1 MNKIKRIGKKVAGG
15 RKEYVRE
22 SVARGTIGVYAHE
35 YGDGS
40 AKVKAYVAANEEL
53 QLDRAVRTTQIDRVD
68 VEVHVKESKDLGDDG
83 SFYEKRVGLRQ
94 VRAFGEPVQGS
105 TVANVGPA
113 APAAQAPVLDG
124 TPRAGMDNVS
134 ILKNFLDKA
143 FDQIRDVRWIA
154 IAAIVIAVVA
164 LLVRFA

>member
-1 MNKIKRIGKKVAGG
+1 M
-15 RKEYVRE
+15 
-22 SVARGTIGVYAHE
+22 
-35 YGDGS
+35 
-40 AKVKAYVAANEEL
+40 
-53 QLDRAVRTTQIDRVD
+53 
-68 VEVHVKESKDLGDDG
+68 
-83 SFYEKRVGLRQ
+83 
-94 VRAFGEPVQGS
+94 RAFGEPVQGS